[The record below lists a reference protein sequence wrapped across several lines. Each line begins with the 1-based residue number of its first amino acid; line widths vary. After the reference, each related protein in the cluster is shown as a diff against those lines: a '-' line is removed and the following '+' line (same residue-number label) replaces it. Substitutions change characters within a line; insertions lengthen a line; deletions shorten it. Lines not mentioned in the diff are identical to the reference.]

1 MDKDEIKK
9 CIAELE
15 PQAEAAWEQFQAY
28 EASDEYKQAHA
39 KHEHLNKAWYA
50 LHTKVAALKTL
61 RDSI

>member
-15 PQAEAAWEQFQAY
+15 PLEKMAWETFKAY

-50 LHTKVAALKTL
+50 LHAKVAALKTL